1 MQNKNRLTD
10 VLTRHQIYL
19 EGVKVY
25 EQYKLNNV
33 LADLSKELRFLFSDL
48 RYASFDE
55 MTKAQYTLFLKEVKK
70 TQSRIFSAYLT
81 ELIKQL
87 QLFMVIDR
95 KVTKAIF
102 ATVVLEENEPEPEP
116 EDGGEPSSFIVET
129 EKESDKVLAAWGIGS
144 ALFGLLAIAATAEGA
159 SKLWSVI
166 VGQPIPA
173 NGLKLQS
180 FLQGFAN
187 SAQQSIENIIQK
199 GYANKTPIRDVL
211 NEIIGT
217 AEAQR
222 RDGQLNRVF
231 NQGGAV
237 LDTIIQHIS
246 AMAQAAVGS
255 AYYGRYMWV
264 SVIDSRTTDI
274 CRDRD
279 RNIYVYGEGPLPPA
293 HIRCRSKIVPIE
305 DGGKPG
311 SGYDS
316 FYDFASKQPISVQ
329 NDILTRQQA
338 EGIRNG
344 TLKEGDLPKFD
355 NAPPL
360 SPEEFAAKLAKILK
374 R

>member
-1 MQNKNRLTD
+1 MRNKNRFID

-81 ELIKQL
+81 ELVKQL

-102 ATVVLEENEPEPEP
+102 ATVVLEENEPEPET
-116 EDGGEPSSFIVET
+116 EGGEPSEFIVET

-159 SKLWSVI
+159 ARLWSVI
-166 VGQPIPA
+166 TGQPIPA

-217 AEAQR
+217 TEAQR

-246 AMAQAAVGS
+246 AVTQAAVAS

-274 CRDRD
+274 CRSRD

-293 HIRCRSKIVPIE
+293 HIRCRSKVVPV
-305 DGGKPG
+305 DGKPG
-311 SGYDS
+311 DGYDS

-329 NDILTRQQA
+329 NDILTAQQA
-338 EGIRNG
+338 EAMRKG